1 MPLDKIKIAEIQ
13 KSLKIRGQAFIDG
26 RFVDAAS
33 GKTFDNIS
41 PRDGQIINQVASTDS
56 EDVDRAVSAARR
68 SFEAGHWSRMAP
80 RDRKKVLQRFA
91 QLFEKNMDELAILE
105 SLDMGKPIAES
116 RNIDVNV
123 VLETLEWYAECPDKL
138 YDEVAPTADNA
149 LALITREPVGVVAAV
164 VPWNF
169 PMLMAVWKIAPA
181 LAAGNSVILKPAEQS
196 PLTAI
201 RLAEIAAEAGIP
213 EGVFNVL
220 PGFGP
225 TAGKALG
232 LHMDVDCIAFT
243 GSGHVGKLFL
253 QYAGQSNMKNVW
265 LECGGK
271 GPNIV
276 LDDADLQKA
285 AERAAT
291 AICFN
296 QGEVCVAP
304 SRLIVSE
311 RIHDEFMQIVVDTAK
326 QIQPG
331 DPLDP
336 DTRMGA
342 LVEEEHLARV
352 ESYVAK
358 GKEEGARL
366 LLGGDRAN
374 TNLGGFYLNP
384 TIFDGVS
391 NSMTI
396 AQEEIFG
403 PVLATITVKSDEE
416 AVRIANSTSY
426 GLGATLWGSDIGRV
440 HRMARELRAGTVW
453 VNNHDHSDI
462 TVPFGGYKQSG
473 NGRDKSLHA
482 FDKYTEIKTTW
493 IEL

>member
-1 MPLDKIKIAEIQ
+1 
-13 KSLKIRGQAFIDG
+13 
-26 RFVDAAS
+26 
-33 GKTFDNIS
+33 
-41 PRDGQIINQVASTDS
+41 
-56 EDVDRAVSAARR
+56 
-68 SFEAGHWSRMAP
+68 
-80 RDRKKVLQRFA
+80 
-91 QLFEKNMDELAILE
+91 
-105 SLDMGKPIAES
+105 
-116 RNIDVNV
+116 
-123 VLETLEWYAECPDKL
+123 
-138 YDEVAPTADNA
+138 
-149 LALITREPVGVVAAV
+149 
-164 VPWNF
+164 
-169 PMLMAVWKIAPA
+169 
-181 LAAGNSVILKPAEQS
+181 
-196 PLTAI
+196 
-201 RLAEIAAEAGIP
+201 
-213 EGVFNVL
+213 
-220 PGFGP
+220 
-225 TAGKALG
+225 
-232 LHMDVDCIAFT
+232 MDVDCVAFT
-243 GSGHVGKLFL
+243 GSGHVGKLFM
-253 QYAGQSNMKNVW
+253 QYAGQSNLKNVW

-276 LDDADLQKA
+276 LDDADLKKA

-326 QIQPG
+326 KIRPG

-342 LVEEEHLARV
+342 LVEKEHLARV
-352 ESYVAK
+352 ESYVEK
-358 GKEEGARL
+358 GKAEGARL

-416 AVRIANSTSY
+416 AVKIANSTSY
-426 GLGATLWGSDIGRV
+426 GLGATLWGRDIGRV

>member
-1 MPLDKIKIAEIQ
+1 MPLDKTTIAKIQ
-13 KSLKIRGQAFIDG
+13 KTLKIRGQAFIDG
-26 RFVDAAS
+26 RLVDAAS

-91 QLFEKNMDELAILE
+91 QLFERNMDELAILE

-138 YDEVAPTADNA
+138 YDEIAPTASNA

-181 LAAGNSVILKPAEQS
+181 LAAGNSVVLKPAEQS

-232 LHMDVDCIAFT
+232 LHMDVDCVAFT
-243 GSGHVGKLFL
+243 GSGHVGKLFM
-253 QYAGQSNMKNVW
+253 QYAGQSNLKNVW

-276 LDDADLQKA
+276 LDDADLKKA

-326 QIQPG
+326 KIRPG

-342 LVEEEHLARV
+342 LVEKEHLARV
-352 ESYVAK
+352 ESYVEK
-358 GKEEGARL
+358 GKAEGARL

-416 AVRIANSTSY
+416 AVKIANSTSY
-426 GLGATLWGSDIGRV
+426 GLGATLWGRDIGRV